1 MPPILKSVL
10 KIIVVLI
17 VIVMGFKVNWLAG
30 LAAIVVILGYFVYV
44 NRSALYAQRGNLA
57 YMKGDREQALIW
69 MEKAYRSKAILPKH
83 QIGYG
88 YLLMKTG
95 DLSKAEH
102 MFEEVLLTTNATD
115 MRMQAR
121 LNVATVYWLQNKRDE
136 AFSILQELAQEVKNT
151 LVYGNYGYFQILR
164 GDLEAALTYNL
175 EAYAYNDNDLT
186 IMDNLAQ
193 NYYMLGRLDEA
204 DEMYTKVIA
213 KTPKHAESY
222 YFYAQTLHKLGRT
235 QAAREQL
242 ETALGKELAL
252 VTPLAT
258 RDIELFASQLGND
271 AVGQERIGD

>member
-88 YLLMKTG
+88 YLLMKIG

>member
-17 VIVMGFKVNWLAG
+17 VIVMGFKVNWIVG
-30 LAAIVVILGYFVYV
+30 VAAIVVILGYFVYV
-44 NRSALYAQRGNLA
+44 NRSAMYAQRGNLA
-57 YMKGDREQALIW
+57 YMKGDREQALVW

-88 YLLMKTG
+88 YLLMKAG

-102 MFEEVLLTTNATD
+102 MFEEVLRTTNATD

-121 LNVATVYWLQNKRDE
+121 LNVATVYWLQNKMDE

-151 LVYGNYGYFQILR
+151 LVYGNYGYFQILH

-235 QAAREQL
+235 QEAREQL

-252 VTPLAT
+252 VTPLT
-258 RDIELFASQLGND
+258 KGDIELFASQLGND
-271 AVGQERIGD
+271 AVGQEQGE